1 MANITRFDP
10 FSEPFED
17 IFRRMLRP
25 IRWEGEAAAPEIKVD
40 VEESD
45 KAYVVKAEIPG
56 VKKEDI
62 DVQIDGN
69 VVSISAESKREKK
82 VEEKGKVI
90 RSERYYG
97 SMLRSFSLAHDVDQA
112 EANAKYA
119 DGDPG
124 AHAAEEGDGHGE
136 EAGGQ
141 VTVRVPAP
149 ASAGVPDL
157 GSRRADGRLL
167 ARGDRRAQVVEAVVQ
182 RIDLRVVRFGNV
194 DAELVVDGHD
204 EVEDVHRV
212 RREHLPQAGVGLER
226 LGIEIRAGSGAGSPS
241 AWPGSASGS
250 CVRRDPARARWNR
263 HCCAGDLAFVSARA

>member
-17 IFRRMLRP
+17 IFRRMFRP

-40 VEESD
+40 VEEND

-97 SMLRSFSLAHDVDQA
+97 SMLRSFSLANDVDQA
-112 EANAKYA
+112 EASAKYT
-119 DGDPG
+119 DGILELTLPKK
-124 AHAAEEGDGHGE
+124 ATSAAKK
-136 EAGGQ
+136 
-141 VTVRVPAP
+141 
-149 ASAGVPDL
+149 
-157 GSRRADGRLL
+157 L
-167 ARGDRRAQVVEAVVQ
+167 AVK
-182 RIDLRVVRFGNV
+182 
-194 DAELVVDGHD
+194 
-204 EVEDVHRV
+204 
-212 RREHLPQAGVGLER
+212 
-226 LGIEIRAGSGAGSPS
+226 
-241 AWPGSASGS
+241 
-250 CVRRDPARARWNR
+250 
-263 HCCAGDLAFVSARA
+263 